1 MVGSAFRNVPVFPG
15 LYPVDGAHW
24 VWWFV
29 AGLGDVDFIG
39 GEKVDALHNSI
50 ALTRSSRFGSE
61 HEAHYSPVNGCV
73 ERERIGRGVVRDS
86 ELFNFVVFQGQ
97 KQALVPR
104 FKDVKCQAFSRQG
117 QQAQWKQ
124 WDGSKG

>member
-1 MVGSAFRNVPVFPG
+1 MVGSAFRYVPVFPG
-15 LYPVDGAHW
+15 LHPINRTHGVRR
-24 VWWFV
+24 FV
-29 AGLGDVDFIG
+29 ARVGDVYFIG
-39 GEKVDALHNSI
+39 GEEVDALHDGIS
-50 ALTRSSRFGSE
+50 LTRLSRFGSE
-61 HEAHYSPVNGCV
+61 HEAHNSSVNGCV

-86 ELFNFVVFQGQ
+86 EFFNFVVFQGQ